1 MPASNILHATTD
13 PDLLTRLR
21 EMLDSS
27 ARADIAVGYFFLSGF
42 EAMADSLARLD
53 KVRILVGRADRPV
66 LESVALRLQQPEA
79 LKARLEADGMVQRRQ
94 RDAIAREAV
103 ESIATGE
110 SQRAVE
116 LLQDLVASGLVEV
129 RAYRRSP
136 LHAQAYLCWYDNHAE
151 PGAAVVGSSNLTL
164 AGFSGNTELNVRV
177 TGDAEWRPCAS
188 GSTPSRRTQRTSAR
202 CWPSNWSAPGPSPRL
217 RLTMST

>member
-27 ARADIAVGYFFLSGF
+27 ASADIAVGYFFMSGF

-66 LESVALRLQQPEA
+66 LESVALGLQQPEA

-116 LLQDLVASGLVEV
+116 LAAGSGGLGLGGGAGIPAQPAPRPGLPVLV
-129 RAYRRSP
+129 
-136 LHAQAYLCWYDNHAE
+136 
-151 PGAAVVGSSNLTL
+151 
-164 AGFSGNTELNVRV
+164 
-177 TGDAEWRPCAS
+177 
-188 GSTPSRRTQRTSAR
+188 
-202 CWPSNWSAPGPSPRL
+202 
-217 RLTMST
+217 